1 MSNSLI
7 SIAPAAL
14 RTSLSLPQ
22 GANRVHAVKPVVAQ
36 ATSPAPAETTRYTA
50 SPAADEKAQATPL
63 YTRTGTLSTGGYQA
77 VTVDRRERFDLEIT
91 TAQGDVATLH
101 LFQKQ
106 SAGQAS
112 VAAASAGTAAQLA
125 TYSQASLDVQYTLQG
140 DLNPQEAAS
149 VDALVKQINT
159 VASDFFAGNMEQAIR
174 KAASIDISGDA
185 DTLSAYAFDLQSQET
200 QRVAAVYANIEA
212 ATAPAAATP
221 ASAGNN
227 AFTAMPSAA
236 PTDGSAKVPQSGD
249 FLKSLLAMLESM
261 TRSAKDLLQ
270 GQPVAQQ
277 PKLAPTVAA

>member
-14 RTSLSLPQ
+14 RTSLSLPL

-50 SPAADEKAQATPL
+50 SPAADEKTQATPL
-63 YTRTGTLSTGGYQA
+63 YTRTGTLGAGGYQA

-106 SAGQAS
+106 SAGRAS
-112 VAAASAGTAAQLA
+112 AAATGASNAAQLT
-125 TYSQASLDVQYTLQG
+125 TYSNASLDVQYTLQG

-200 QRVAAVYANIEA
+200 QRVAAVYANIDA
-212 ATAPAAATP
+212 ATAPQATP
-221 ASAGNN
+221 ASAASN
-227 AFTAMPSAA
+227 AFTAVPSAA
-236 PTDGSAKVPQSGD
+236 STDGSAKVPQSGD

-270 GQPVAQQ
+270 GQPAAQQ
-277 PKLAPTVAA
+277 AKLAPTAAA

>member
-36 ATSPAPAETTRYTA
+36 ATSLAPAETTRHTA
-50 SPAADEKAQATPL
+50 NPTPSEQAQANPL
-63 YTRTGTLSTGGYQA
+63 YTRMGTLTTGGYQA

-112 VAAASAGTAAQLA
+112 VAATSAGTAAQLA

-149 VDALVKQINT
+149 VDALVKQINI

-212 ATAPAAATP
+212 ATAPHATP
-221 ASAGNN
+221 ASAASN

-236 PTDGSAKVPQSGD
+236 PADGGDKVPQSGD